1 MHAHQVD
8 KDGPVTVIVTRIAKR
23 DKIREF
29 EEWMDGI
36 IHEAMKFEGH
46 MGVNVIRPSDLSNPE
61 YVIIFR
67 FNTFENLAKWENSE
81 VRREWLAKSK
91 EVAEGEPVVE
101 KQTGLEFWFTPRSRT
116 GRSVNGDKAPTPI
129 APPPPRY
136 KMAIVITAV
145 IFISIHLAPTDKTA
159 HHWSPYPLKYIHRS
173 SNNGFAYDLCDN
185 AVRNKII
192 GTLVV
197 QEEIILR
204 RLIVHIP
211 LLNLLFRIV
220 VDYEKEDL
228 IEPIG

>member
-29 EEWMDGI
+29 KEWMDGI

-91 EVAEGEPVVE
+91 EVAEGEPVIE

-145 IFISIHLAPTDKTA
+145 IFILVSILLPQIRQLTTGLHIHLST
-159 HHWSPYPLKYIHRS
+159 
-173 SNNGFAYDLCDN
+173 F
-185 AVRNKII
+185 I
-192 GTLVV
+192 GVV
-197 QEEIILR
+197 IMVLLMTYVIMPSVT
-204 RLIVHIP
+204 RLLGP
-211 LLNLLFRIV
+211 WLSKKRLF
-220 VDYEKEDL
+220 
-228 IEPIG
+228 

>member
-8 KDGPVTVIVTRIAKR
+8 KDGPVTVVVTRIAKR

-29 EEWMDGI
+29 EEWMDSI

-91 EVAEGEPVVE
+91 EVAEGEPVIE
-101 KQTGLEFWFTPRSRT
+101 KQSGLEFWFTPRSRT
-116 GRSVNGDKAPTPI
+116 GRSVNGGKAPTPI

-145 IFISIHLAPTDKTA
+145 IFILVSILLPQIRQLTTGLHIHLST
-159 HHWSPYPLKYIHRS
+159 
-173 SNNGFAYDLCDN
+173 F
-185 AVRNKII
+185 I
-192 GTLVV
+192 GVV
-197 QEEIILR
+197 IMVLLMTYVIMPSVT
-204 RLIVHIP
+204 RLLGP
-211 LLNLLFRIV
+211 WLSKKRLF
-220 VDYEKEDL
+220 
-228 IEPIG
+228 